1 MKLQFI
7 TTKQNKTKSLFWQF
21 QQVLFFA
28 CCLLTHVQGYAQDSI
43 CNSAKKDSLVLRSP
57 KTAKNLTYGALP
69 TLYYTPETRLAY
81 GGFVFAYFHVDK
93 TDTAFRKSNAQ
104 LYFTHT
110 QNRQYSVEIDWLV
123 FGKKEQW
130 LHSGTFDVLRFPEY
144 FYNIGNGT
152 PETDRH
158 LITFDVIR
166 LESEHLK
173 NIGNRLFLGLK
184 YQTQY
189 LFDMQIDDSPLNLAM
204 FSEKISGGS
213 GYLANGLGGSLVADH
228 RNNPLT
234 PTKGFYVEASILSFS
249 KLTFSTHNF
258 TTVMLDIRKYIA
270 LKPRWTLA
278 FNGYLALSN
287 GNIPFRM
294 NPTLGGGRFLRGYYR
309 GRFRDKN
316 LFVAQAE
323 LRFPLFWR
331 FGAVAFSGIGDV
343 GNDLSNFGENGL
355 KYSYGTGL
363 RFKLN
368 KKEDAN
374 LRIDY
379 GITPEGGGLYI
390 VFAEAF

>member
-1 MKLQFI
+1 MCSSLIAIKKHK
-7 TTKQNKTKSLFWQF
+7 KQNFLWQF
-21 QQVLFFA
+21 QKVLFFTCYFFIYA
-28 CCLLTHVQGYAQDSI
+28 QSYAQDSI
-43 CNSAKKDSLVLRSP
+43 HKTIKKDTIVSDFRKKVKFFS
-57 KTAKNLTYGALP
+57 YGALP
-69 TLYYTPETRLAY
+69 TIYYTPETRLAY

-93 TDTAFRKSNAQ
+93 ADTAFRKSNAQ
-104 LYFTHT
+104 LYLTHT
-110 QNRQYSVEIDWLV
+110 QNSQYSVEMDWLV
-123 FGKKEQW
+123 YGKKEQW
-130 LHSGTFDVLRFPEY
+130 LHTGTFDVLRFPEY
-144 FYNIGNGT
+144 FYNIGNNT
-152 PETDRH
+152 HETDRH

-173 NIGNRLFLGLK
+173 NIGNKVFIGLK

-189 LFDMQIDDSPLNLAM
+189 LFDMQIDNSPLNLVM
-204 FSEKISGGS
+204 FSEKISGGG
-213 GYLANGLGGSLVADH
+213 GYLANGIGGSFIADH

-234 PTKGFYVEASILSFS
+234 PTKGFYVEANILSFN
-249 KLTFSTHNF
+249 KLSLSTHNF
-258 TTVMLDIRKYIA
+258 TTATLDIRKYIA

-278 FNGYLALSN
+278 FNGYLALSD

-316 LFVAQAE
+316 LFVAQTE

-355 KYSYGTGL
+355 KYSYGAGI